1 MKYILTATI
10 ILLLSSCS
18 NFFINH
24 KLQAEK
30 IGECSNEVSPIKVI
44 SNING
49 ERFEFDYCLADDY
62 DVKNYTVERKGDSI
76 LINFPQPTKKTAQY
90 KLILD
95 IDAKPAYHHIL
106 LGDRVV
112 EVVPMQ
118 K

>member
-18 NFFINH
+18 NSFINH

-49 ERFEFDYCLADDY
+49 ERYEFQDCLADDF
-62 DVKNYTVERKGDSI
+62 DGKNYLVERKGDSI
-76 LINFPQPTKKTAQY
+76 LISFPKPTGKIAMY
-90 KLILD
+90 KLTLD
-95 IDAKPAYHHIL
+95 IDAKPAYYHIL
-106 LGDRVV
+106 LGDRSV
-112 EVVPMQ
+112 EIVPMQ